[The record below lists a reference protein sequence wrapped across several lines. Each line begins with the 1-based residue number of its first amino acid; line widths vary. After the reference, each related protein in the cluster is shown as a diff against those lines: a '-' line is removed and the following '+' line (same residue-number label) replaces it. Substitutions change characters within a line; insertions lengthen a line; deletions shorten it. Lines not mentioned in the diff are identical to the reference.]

1 MMRNILTLSAAAA
14 ILTLAACSPAD
25 APVEDPIQEQDEEI
39 EQVERRDL
47 PEGIDDAFSQQACG
61 LLDQATTELIAG
73 ASESE
78 AGQAVIVPDGN
89 TDLYEIV
96 LPETGEGFVTVEIP
110 DWMTTVR
117 FFADENANYSIEDAD
132 ELTGLRQCGACP
144 NEPISDNRYAFH
156 EWGSYTLTF
165 DAESPRRIWFA
176 VFSEG

>member
-1 MMRNILTLSAAAA
+1 MRPLTLSALA
-14 ILTLAACSPAD
+14 LMSLAACTAPETNDD
-25 APVEDPIQEQDEEI
+25 AEVQEEEEIQE

-47 PEGIDDAFSQQACG
+47 PEGVDDSFSQQACS
-61 LLDQATTELIAG
+61 LLDGTQAELIA
-73 ASESE
+73 ASSESE
-78 AGQAVIVPDGN
+78 AGQALIVPDGE

-117 FFADENANYSIEDAD
+117 FFADENANYSITDAE

-144 NEPISDNRYAFH
+144 EEPISDNRYAFH
-156 EWGSYTLTF
+156 EWGSYTMVF
-165 DAESPRRIWFA
+165 DADSPRKIWLA